1 VAVKERKPLAFMSYV
16 HLDDQHEAGRLTQ
29 FRERLSG
36 EVRIQTGEDFPIFQ
50 DRTHI
55 KWGQNWRERIDESL
69 DEVTFLIPIITPG
82 FFKSPECRKEVEQ
95 FLEREREL
103 KSNDLILPV
112 YYVGCPVLDD
122 DEERQKDGLARVI
135 AERQWN
141 DWRELRFEPF
151 TSPEIRKALASMAV
165 QIREAL
171 EYRLTPKRGTV
182 KWVSASLH
190 AESHLEARGEA
201 VRAETAY
208 AELVKSTEAARGP
221 VGKTEPPT
229 WVVDPMHR
237 GDHATITEAI
247 TAASA
252 GDRILIRPGFY
263 QEALVIDKP
272 LEIIGEGAPGEI
284 EVEATE
290 GSVLVFRT
298 SMGRVANLTLRQMGG
313 GDESAAV
320 IIEQGRM
327 QLEDCDIS
335 SEGEFCVS
343 IGSGADPR
351 LRRNRIRGAKVA
363 GVFVRTDGRGTL
375 EDNEIFGSI
384 QAGVAISAGSDPT
397 LRRNRIHDCGTL
409 GVLVVAGGRGTLEE
423 NDISGSVFAGVGIF
437 NGGKPTLRRNRIG
450 NNDLAGIWVLDGGG
464 GTFEDN
470 DLRGNAGAALD
481 IFPGSEANVKRSG
494 NLEV

>member
-1 VAVKERKPLAFMSYV
+1 VAVRKLDPLAFMSYV
-16 HLDDQHEAGRLTQ
+16 HLDDEHEAGRLTQ

-36 EVRIQTGEDFPIFQ
+36 EVRMQTGEEFPIFQ
-50 DRTHI
+50 DRTDI
-55 KWGQNWRERIDESL
+55 KWGQNWREHIDESL
-69 DEVTFLIPIITPG
+69 DKVTFLIPIITPC
-82 FFKSPECRKEVEQ
+82 FFKSAECRSEVEQ
-95 FLEREREL
+95 FLERERKL
-103 KSNDLILPV
+103 KRNDLILPV
-112 YYVGCPVLDD
+112 YYVSCPLVD
-122 DEERQKDGLARVI
+122 DEERRQADDLARVI
-135 AERQWN
+135 AERQWA
-141 DWRELRFEPF
+141 DWRDLRFEPF
-151 TSPEIRKALASMAV
+151 TSPDVRKALADMAI

-182 KWVSASLH
+182 KWGSASLH
-190 AESHLEARGEA
+190 AEGQLRVEDTAL
-201 VRAETAY
+201 RAETAY
-208 AELVKSTEAARGP
+208 AELAKATEAARGP
-221 VGKTEPPT
+221 VSKTEPPT
-229 WVVDPMHR
+229 RVVDPMHR

-247 TAASA
+247 AAASA
-252 GDRILIRPGFY
+252 GDRILVRPGLY

-272 LEIIGEGAPGEI
+272 LEIIGDGEPGEI

-313 GDESAAV
+313 NAV
-320 IIEQGRM
+320 AGVDIVQGRL

-335 SEGEFCVS
+335 SEGEFCVL

-351 LRRNRIRGAKVA
+351 LRRNRIRRARVA

-375 EDNEIFGSI
+375 EDNEIFGST

-409 GVLVVAGGRGTLEE
+409 GVLVVSGGRGTLEE
-423 NDISGSVFAGVGIF
+423 NDISGSVFGGVGIF

-470 DLRGNAGAALD
+470 DLRGNGAGAWSVS
-481 IFPGSEANVKRSG
+481 PGGEANVKRSG
-494 NLEV
+494 NLED

>member
-1 VAVKERKPLAFMSYV
+1 MAVKERKPLAFMSYV
-16 HLDDQHEAGRLTQ
+16 HLDDEHEAGRLTQ

-50 DRTHI
+50 DRTDI
-55 KWGQNWRERIDESL
+55 KWGQNWRERIEESL

-112 YYVGCPVLDD
+112 YYVSCPVLDD

-182 KWVSASLH
+182 QWGSASLH
-190 AESHLEARGEA
+190 AEGQLRAEGT
-201 VRAETAY
+201 VLRAETAY
-208 AELVKSTEAARGP
+208 AELAKATEAARGP

-229 WVVDPMHR
+229 RVVDPMHR

-247 TAASA
+247 EAARA
-252 GDRILIRPGFY
+252 GDRILVRPGLY
-263 QEALVIDKP
+263 QEALFIDKP
-272 LEIIGEGAPGEI
+272 LEIIGEGEPGEI
-284 EVEATE
+284 EVETGGKNVLLFKAT
-290 GSVLVFRT
+290 
-298 SMGRVANLTLRQMGG
+298 MGRVANLTLRQMGG
-313 GDESAAV
+313 HDAAGV
-320 IIEQGRM
+320 SIVQGRL
-327 QLEDCDIS
+327 QLEDCAIS
-335 SEGEFCVS
+335 SETQVCVW
-343 IGSGADPR
+343 IYSGADPR
-351 LRRNRIRGAKVA
+351 VRRTRIAGGKLA
-363 GVFVRTDGRGTL
+363 GVFVHSDGRGTL
-375 EDNEIFGSI
+375 EDNEIFE
-384 QAGVAISAGSDPT
+384 AGDVGVVIDSGGDPT
-397 LRRNRIHDCGTL
+397 LRRNRIHHCGGA
-409 GVLVVAGGRGTLEE
+409 GVLALRSGRGTLEDNE
-423 NDISGSVFAGVGIF
+423 IFANMGAGISVS
-437 NGGKPTLRRNRIG
+437 GGASLTIRRNRIVS
-450 NNDLAGIWVLDGGG
+450 NHDEAITILPGGAA
-464 GTFEDN
+464 TVEDN
-470 DLRGNAGAALD
+470 DLRGNGGGAWLMLAD
-481 IFPGSEANVKRSG
+481 DEANIKRSR